1 MNKPKT
7 AAQRKRDERERNRA
21 AGFQLAQVWIHP
33 DDYAALR
40 RYVDIKNRR
49 REGVAR

>member
-1 MNKPKT
+1 MNMSKPKT
-7 AAQRKRDERERNRA
+7 AAQRKQAERERNRE

-40 RYVDIKNRR
+40 RYVDLKNKRR
-49 REGVAR
+49 GLA